1 MNNMNNY
8 DSNIYKGVHTVK
20 ITLRQWDY
28 VGHIIQKI
36 SGNCKGR
43 NVLDF
48 DFECED
54 EFPDNDCNLTY
65 DDDYD
70 MFSCVLKN
78 KEGNTLACEGD
89 ATDMNEMIVG
99 MEIIDFC

>member
-1 MNNMNNY
+1 MSNMNNY
-8 DSNIYKGVHTVK
+8 DSNIYNGVHTIK
-20 ITLRQWDY
+20 ITLQQWDF

-54 EFPDNDCNLTY
+54 EFPDNDCDLTY
-65 DDDYD
+65 NDEYN
-70 MFSCVLKN
+70 MFSCKLKN
-78 KEGNTLACEGD
+78 KEGDTLECEGD
-89 ATDMNEMIVG
+89 AADMNKMIVG
-99 MEIIDFC
+99 MEIIDFR

>member
-1 MNNMNNY
+1 MSKLENY
-8 DSNIYKGVHTVK
+8 NPNIYNGTHTVK
-20 ITLRQWDY
+20 ITLQMRDY
-28 VGHIIQKI
+28 VGHIIYKI
-36 SGNCKGR
+36 NGNCRGR
-43 NVLDF
+43 SVLDF

-54 EFPDNDCNLTY
+54 EFPENDCQLKYHEEY
-65 DDDYD
+65 DC
-70 MFSCVLKN
+70 FTCVLKN

>member
-1 MNNMNNY
+1 MEIVKEEMYWILILNAKMNF
-8 DSNIYKGVHTVK
+8 
-20 ITLRQWDY
+20 
-28 VGHIIQKI
+28 
-36 SGNCKGR
+36 R
-43 NVLDF
+43 N
-48 DFECED
+48 
-54 EFPDNDCNLTY
+54 NDCNLTY